1 MRFLS
6 TFFASLL
13 AFFVAIGLLFI
24 LTIAIVA
31 SSSSDP
37 EPYIQEN
44 TVLKIDLSGTLSMRA
59 DQDPFEALF
68 NEGDVPLS
76 IESLT
81 DVLEKAAVDERISG
95 IWLETEFIG
104 GSWVALEEAHRLLTQ
119 FKEESGKFVLASTT
133 DLGFD
138 EMGYYLAST
147 AETIYAPSQA
157 YFEFNGFVMQLS
169 YYQELLDKIG
179 VEPEI
184 FRVGKYKSAVEQWL
198 TDEISPADRE
208 QREALLAQVKG
219 EFLSKVSLK
228 TGLSVAELDDL
239 MDELYTGSMVDGHAA
254 GLIDELAFPNDIRKA
269 VAEAAGIEEVDDLEL
284 VDFGR
289 YAKVS
294 RREAGL
300 QENSSDNELAVV
312 YASGAIMPSIPSDFP
327 FESDNSITFEALNKT
342 LDELEDDDDV
352 KGVILFV
359 ESPGGSASTSELI
372 WNRLKTFSETK
383 PIYTYMG
390 SVAASGGYYI
400 AAGTQKIYAS
410 PNTIT
415 GSIGIFRTMFNAE
428 ELMNDRLGITLSE
441 VQTDPHADILTMTR
455 PLTGAERRALQNA
468 TNQGYERF
476 LEVVAE
482 SRNMTRDE
490 VHTLAQGRVW
500 PGSMAQEVGL
510 VDGLGTLDDALAAL
524 AEEAGLE
531 DFFIERYPAPKD
543 PLEELFGTSSQMMA
557 QWSIQ
562 WLPKPL
568 QEVLSQPMMEDP
580 KAMSR
585 QTWALSPV
593 KIEIQ

>member
-6 TFFASLL
+6 SFFASLL
-13 AFFVAIGLLFI
+13 AFFVAFGLI
-24 LTIAIVA
+24 LILSIAIVA

-44 TVLKIDLSGTLSMRA
+44 SVLKIDLRGTLSMRA

-68 NEGDVPLS
+68 NDGDIPLS
-76 IESLT
+76 IESLR
-81 DVLEKAAVDERISG
+81 DVLEKAAVDDRING
-95 IWLETEFIG
+95 VWLETEFIG
-104 GSWVALEEAHRLLTQ
+104 GSWVALEEAHRLITK

-169 YYQELLDKIG
+169 YYQELLEKIG

-208 QREALLAQVKG
+208 QREALLAQVKQ
-219 EFLSKVSLK
+219 EFLSKVSIK
-228 TGLSVAELDDL
+228 TGLSSAELDDL
-239 MDELYTGSMVDGHAA
+239 MDELYTGSMIDGHAA
-254 GLIDELAFPNDIRKA
+254 GLIDELAFPNEIREA
-269 VAEAAGIEEVDDLEL
+269 VALAAGVEEVDDLEL
-284 VDFGR
+284 VEFGR

-294 RREAGL
+294 RKEAGIT
-300 QENSSDNELAVV
+300 EPSSDNELAVV

-327 FESDNSITFEALNKT
+327 FETENSITFNALNKT
-342 LDELEDDDDV
+342 LNELEEDEDV
-352 KGVILFV
+352 KGVILFI

-372 WNRLKTFSETK
+372 WNRLKTFSENK

-441 VQTDPHADILTMTR
+441 VQTDPHADVLTMTR
-455 PLTGAERRALQNA
+455 PLSNAERRAMQNA

-476 LEVVAE
+476 LEVVSE
-482 SRNMTRDE
+482 SREMTRDE

-500 PGSMAQEVGL
+500 PGTLALEVGL
-510 VDGLGTLDDALAAL
+510 VDELGTLDDALEAL
-524 AEEAGLE
+524 AEEAGIDSYE
-531 DFFIERYPAPKD
+531 IERYPEAKD
-543 PLEELFGTSSQMMA
+543 PIEELLGSGSQMLT
-557 QWSIQ
+557 QWTIQ
-562 WLPKPL
+562 WLPQPL
-568 QEVLSQPMMEDP
+568 QEFLSQPVVNDP
-580 KAMSR
+580 ETMSR
-585 QTWALSPV
+585 QTWALSPI
-593 KIEIQ
+593 KIDIR

>member
-13 AFFVAIGLLFI
+13 AIFVAFGLIFV

-31 SSSSDP
+31 SSSSEP
-37 EPYIQEN
+37 EPYLEDKS
-44 TVLKIDLSGTLSMRA
+44 VLKIDLSGALSMRA
-59 DQDPFEALF
+59 DQDPFEALL
-68 NEGDVPLS
+68 NEDDVPLS
-76 IESLT
+76 IESLR
-81 DVLEKAAVDERISG
+81 DVLEKAAVDERING
-95 IWLETEFIG
+95 VWLETEFIA
-104 GSWVALEEAHRLLTQ
+104 GSWVALEEAHRLLSQ

-133 DLGFD
+133 DLGLD
-138 EMGYYLAST
+138 EKGYYLAST
-147 AETIYAPSQA
+147 ADSIYAPSQA

-169 YYQELLDKIG
+169 YYQELLEKIG

-184 FRVGKYKSAVEQWL
+184 FRVGKYKSAVDQWL
-198 TDEISPADRE
+198 TDEISEADRE

-228 TGLSVAELDDL
+228 TGLSEAELDDL

-254 GLIDELAFPNDIRKA
+254 GLIDELAFPDDIRKA
-269 VAEAAGIEEVDDLEL
+269 VAKAAGVEEVDDLEV
-284 VDFGR
+284 VDFDR
-289 YAKVS
+289 YAKVG
-294 RREAGL
+294 REEAGL
-300 QENSSDNELAVV
+300 QENASDNELAVV
-312 YASGAIMPSIPSDFP
+312 YASGAIMPSIPSEFP
-327 FESDNSITFEALNKT
+327 FESDNSITFEALNET
-342 LDELEDDDDV
+342 LNELEDDEDV

-372 WNRLKTFSETK
+372 WNRLKSFSETK

-400 AAGTQKIYAS
+400 AAGTPKIYAS

-441 VQTDPHADILTMTR
+441 VQTDPHADVLTMTR
-455 PLTGAERRALQNA
+455 PLTAAERRAIQNA

-476 LEVVAE
+476 LEVVAK

-490 VHTLAQGRVW
+490 VHEVAQGRVW
-500 PGSMAQEVGL
+500 PGSLAQEVGL
-510 VDGLGTLDDALAAL
+510 VDSLGTLDDALADL
-524 AEEAGLE
+524 AAEAE
-531 DFFIERYPAPKD
+531 IDDFVVEQYPAPKD
-543 PLEELFGTSSQMMA
+543 PFEELLGTSSQMMA

-562 WLPKPL
+562 WLPAPL
-568 QEVLSQPMMEDP
+568 QEALNHPVMANS

-593 KIEIQ
+593 KIELQ

>member
-6 TFFASLL
+6 SFFASLL
-13 AFFVAIGLLFI
+13 AFFVAFGLILI

-31 SSSSDP
+31 SSSSEP

-44 TVLKIDLSGTLSMRA
+44 SVLKIDLSGTLSMRA

-68 NEGDVPLS
+68 NEGDIPLS
-76 IESLT
+76 IESLR
-81 DVLEKAAVDERISG
+81 DVLEKAAVDERING
-95 IWLETEFIG
+95 VWLETEFIG
-104 GSWVALEEAHRLLTQ
+104 GSWVALAEAHRLITE

-208 QREALLAQVKG
+208 QREALLAQVKQ
-219 EFLSKVSLK
+219 EFLSKVSIK
-228 TGLSVAELDDL
+228 TGLSSAELDDL
-239 MDELYTGSMVDGHAA
+239 MDELYTGSMIDGHAA
-254 GLIDELAFPNDIRKA
+254 GLIDELAFPNEIREA
-269 VAEAAGIEEVDDLEL
+269 VALAAGVEDVDDLEL
-284 VDFGR
+284 VEFGR

-294 RREAGL
+294 RKEAGL
-300 QENSSDNELAVV
+300 TETSSDNELAVV

-327 FESDNSITFEALNKT
+327 FETENSITFNSLNKT
-342 LDELEDDDDV
+342 LNELEEDEDV
-352 KGVILFV
+352 KGVILFI

-372 WNRLKTFSETK
+372 WNRLKTFSESK

-441 VQTDPHADILTMTR
+441 VQTDPHADVLTMTR
-455 PLTGAERRALQNA
+455 PLSNAERRAMQNA

-482 SRNMTRDE
+482 SRDMTRDD

-500 PGSMAQEVGL
+500 PGSLALEVGL
-510 VDGLGTLDDALAAL
+510 VDELGTLDDALAAL
-524 AEEAGLE
+524 AEEAGIDSYE
-531 DFFIERYPAPKD
+531 IERYPAPKD
-543 PLEELFGTSSQMMA
+543 PIEELFGSSSQMVT
-557 QWSIQ
+557 QWTIQ
-562 WLPKPL
+562 WLPQPL
-568 QEVLSQPMMEDP
+568 QEFLSQPVVHNPET
-580 KAMSR
+580 MSR

-593 KIEIQ
+593 KIDIR